1 MGGNKNDNCITE
13 RTITKMDIYII
24 LFSFL
29 AGIVGSMGF
38 GGGTVLII
46 YLSVFL
52 SLEQTKSQG
61 INLLFFIPCAVYSII
76 IYSRKKLIEKDK
88 ILPLVLPGLIGVAAG
103 YIVLNFI
110 NSALLGKLFGGFL
123 IILAVKEF
131 FFSRSKK
138 DTGKVMRNE

>member
-1 MGGNKNDNCITE
+1 MN
-13 RTITKMDIYII
+13 IYII

-29 AGIVGSMGF
+29 AGIIGSMGF

-76 IYSRKKLIEKDK
+76 VYIRKNLIEKDK
-88 ILPLVLPGLIGVAAG
+88 IIPVVLPGFVGVALG
-103 YIVLNFI
+103 YTALNFI
-110 NSALLGKLFGGFL
+110 KSELLGKLFGAFL
-123 IILAVKEF
+123 IILAIKEF
-131 FFSRSKK
+131 FFSKSNK
-138 DTGKVMRNE
+138 TASNEK